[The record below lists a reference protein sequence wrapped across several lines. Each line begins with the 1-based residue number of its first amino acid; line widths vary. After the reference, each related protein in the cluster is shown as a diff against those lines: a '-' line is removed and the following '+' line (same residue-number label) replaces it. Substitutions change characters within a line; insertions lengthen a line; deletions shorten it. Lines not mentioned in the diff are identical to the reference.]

1 MKKKRGIHLKE
12 ILQQI
17 KDDLEKAYSNPGSFD
32 LDRSIQQLQSAKEQT
47 GDKGT
52 MLEDAITSLT
62 QAKHAMPQLENA
74 GDVASSAAFGEA
86 FNALEHA
93 MKSYVETDNDPV

>member
-1 MKKKRGIHLKE
+1 MKE

-17 KDDLEKAYSNPGSFD
+17 KDDLEKCYSNPESFD
-32 LDRSIQQLQSAKEQT
+32 LDRSIQQLQFAIGQN

-52 MLEDAITSLT
+52 TLEDTMTALT
-62 QAKHAMPQLENA
+62 QAKHALPQLENA
-74 GDVASSAAFGEA
+74 GDVASSAAFGQA

-93 MKSYVETDNDPV
+93 LKSYMDTDNDPV